1 MKKLTIMISAACLL
15 SLFSLSSQAETMK
28 TRIGKLQFTSGYP
41 TEKTVQKLY
50 DELDF
55 QRAVQAYLW
64 ALPISRAWPV
74 TSMKTHPAPRT
85 WPCWAYWKPWASP
98 MGVLSSRISGC
109 GRS

>member
-15 SLFSLSSQAETMK
+15 SLFSASSWAETMN

-55 QRAVQAYLW
+55 QRKDGSLIFACMA
-64 ALPISRAWPV
+64 R
-74 TSMKTHPAPRT
+74 RN
-85 WPCWAYWKPWASP
+85 
-98 MGVLSSRISGC
+98 RISIKPGF
-109 GRS
+109 REILKR